1 MLEKNTHETAAII
14 FKISDIFLKF
24 ILRLLECRTKRLF
37 VKKYHTYKAQK
48 HRAVISYFR
57 QCADKSATHTSAPL
71 RELST
76 AVLSV
81 IMKSSNHMRYPNELL
96 CLCFTMWQYSQYL
109 SLFANKPRSVHHRL
123 YERNIGLE
131 HLHEQIFYHNRNTL
145 RAIFHKVLVCVI
157 WQDINFQQ
165 IHDMRANGRHTN
177 INIAWNLRRMYSFSI
192 K

>member
-57 QCADKSATHTSAPL
+57 QCADKSATHTSTPL

-96 CLCFTMWQYSQYL
+96 CLCFTM
-109 SLFANKPRSVHHRL
+109 
-123 YERNIGLE
+123 
-131 HLHEQIFYHNRNTL
+131 
-145 RAIFHKVLVCVI
+145 
-157 WQDINFQQ
+157 
-165 IHDMRANGRHTN
+165 
-177 INIAWNLRRMYSFSI
+177 
-192 K
+192 